1 MKKISLSL
9 LLVMV
14 LVLSTMSGFV
24 FADTPAETLYDLEL
38 LSGDG
43 VSFNLDQQ
51 LKRQDAAA
59 FIVKF
64 LGRNNHVS
72 FNQNVYSRN
81 NFSDVNTNDWFAP
94 YVGYLVE
101 EGVIS
106 GYADGT
112 FKPTEPVSEK
122 AFLKMLLVA
131 IGYEYEEDF
140 DWNSVYKT
148 AFESGVV
155 EDLSY
160 TVKTDDTYDYKR
172 GQVVEALY
180 NALDQRINGTNETPL
195 RRLVRLNVVSKNKV
209 EDLGYDLDESI
220 DDEKSS
226 KDVSEETPD
235 GTYITDVKVLSN
247 SAFEFFIKDQS
258 KADVFEG
265 NHVSI
270 NLYDD
275 NEDRMLTKNMILDRE
290 EGKVTIEVYDDLVE
304 EPYMVEVTL
313 ADLDSDDVVTL
324 EKVFEGETI
333 GFDDYF
339 ESAFKVDR
347 IDVLSKKAI
356 EVFFTHPVGEKAEA
370 SVYYRIKRNNTEF
383 IEGNFKTLAVSSD
396 TGHANSIKIW
406 LLEDTLEENVEY
418 SLILNGQVESAYT
431 AYLNNADGQEVTFEG
446 VEDEPSK
453 LELDELQV
461 VDDDYIRLVFN
472 KALDPETALDPD
484 NYSMDAVAR
493 YSGYYNSAN
502 DVQWAPT
509 DRYLRNAVDVK
520 FLNMDNEQ
528 EYELEINYIRDA
540 DGFSEIVNFE
550 KPFLANY
557 VEREDNKQTPRIR
570 KVDVLNNQ
578 TLKVYFYDALGK
590 GSEDA
595 EVRLRGEN
603 VENVIWDP
611 SDPDVLMV
619 YLGTTFKHYETEDL
633 RIVGNLYNQFGQ
645 EADEVV
651 EKEDID
657 GTSKELDDLE
667 ITNAVFIAKNKIK
680 VDLNRWVEGENSM
693 NLDDYILRYED
704 EDNKNY
710 EIDAEE
716 VNFIDNRVIIVTFD
730 EDLEGR
736 DFRLFIK
743 DMTDITSL
751 RADDL
756 YYRLDGYEE

>member
-1 MKKISLSL
+1 
-9 LLVMV
+9 
-14 LVLSTMSGFV
+14 MSGFV
-24 FADTPAETLYDLEL
+24 FAETPAETLYDLKL

-43 VSFNLDQQ
+43 SGFHLDQQ

-59 FIVKF
+59 FIVKY
-64 LGRNNHVS
+64 LGRNNHVN
-72 FNQNVYSRN
+72 FNQRIYSKN
-81 NFSDVNTNDWFAP
+81 NFSDVETNDWFAP

-101 EGVIS
+101 QGVIS

-112 FKPTEPVSEK
+112 FKPSEPVSEK
-122 AFLKMLLVA
+122 AFLKMVLVA
-131 IGYEYEEDF
+131 IGYEYEKDF

-148 AFESGVV
+148 AFEAGIV
-155 EDLSY
+155 ENLSY
-160 TVKTDDTYDYKR
+160 TVKTEDTYDYKR

-180 NALDQRINGTNETPL
+180 NALDQRIKGTNETPL
-195 RRLVRLNVVSKNKV
+195 RRLVRLNIVSKATV
-209 EDLGYDLDESI
+209 EALGYDLDKSMT
-220 DDEKSS
+220 DEDSTEDAS
-226 KDVSEETPD
+226 NETPD
-235 GTYITDVKVLSN
+235 GTYISDVTVLSN
-247 SAFEFFIKDQS
+247 NAFEFFIKDQS

-270 NLYDD
+270 NLYDAD
-275 NEDRMLTKNMILDRE
+275 EERMLTKNMILDRE

-304 EPYMVEVTL
+304 EPYMVEVKL
-313 ADLDSDDVVTL
+313 AELDSDTVVVL

-333 GFDDYF
+333 AFDDYF
-339 ESAFKVDR
+339 QSAFKVDR
-347 IDVLSKKAI
+347 VEVLSNKAI

-370 SVYYRIKRNNTEF
+370 SVYYRLKRDNMEF

-396 TGHANSIKIW
+396 TGHVNSVKIW
-406 LLEDTLEENVEY
+406 LLEDTLEVDREY
-418 SLILNGQVESAYT
+418 TLILNGQVESAYT
-431 AYLNNADGQEVTFEG
+431 AYLNNADGQEVAFEG
-446 VEDEPSK
+446 IEDKPST
-453 LELDELQV
+453 LALDKLQV

-472 KALDPETALDPD
+472 KALDPRTALDPD
-484 NYSMDAVAR
+484 NYSMDAVSR

-502 DVQWAPT
+502 DVQWAPS

-520 FLNMDNEQ
+520 FLNMDNDQ

-540 DGFSEIVNFE
+540 DGFSELINFE
-550 KPFLANY
+550 KPFRANY

-590 GSEDA
+590 ESKDA
-595 EVRLRGEN
+595 KVRLRGEN
-603 VENVIWDP
+603 VENVIWTP
-611 SDPDVLMV
+611 TDPDVLMV

-633 RIVGNLYNQFGQ
+633 RILDNLYNRFGQ

-657 GTSKELDDLE
+657 GTSKELEDLE

-704 EDNKNY
+704 ENNKNY

-716 VNFIDNRVIIVTFD
+716 VTFMDNRVIIVTFD

-736 DFRLFIK
+736 DFKLFIK

-756 YYRLDGYEE
+756 YYKLDGYEE